1 MPSLTTAV
9 IHYWTQRL
17 AQRIDQKIDQLAA
30 AEPGVRERLA
40 AQARQSA
47 LRSLGLEEL
56 QTELDALA
64 AQKQQWQQRQRQ
76 AQRAMLA
83 VLRRQPL
90 EAVTHVTD
98 EAMQAE
104 IRQAIEQRQASQEE
118 ELLAADAWGQHIL
131 RLRRERDNLQDTV
144 WLASSP
150 AGLRQLWA
158 KVLHVLDEEPTA
170 LQRQALTWADEA
182 ADA

>member
-1 MPSLTTAV
+1 L
-9 IHYWTQRL
+9 L
-17 AQRIDQKIDQLAA
+17 
-30 AEPGVRERLA
+30 ERLA
-40 AQARQSA
+40 AQARQGA

-56 QTELDALA
+56 QAELDAIV

-90 EAVTHVTD
+90 EAVTHVAD
-98 EAMQAE
+98 QAMQAE
-104 IRQAIEQRQASQEE
+104 IRQAIDQRQASQEE
-118 ELLAADAWGQHIL
+118 ELFTADARVQHIL

-170 LQRQALTWADEA
+170 L
-182 ADA
+182 

>member
-9 IHYWTQRL
+9 IPYGTQRL
-17 AQRIDQKIDQLAA
+17 AQRIDQKIDALAA
-30 AEPGVRERLA
+30 AEPGLEKRLA
-40 AQARQSA
+40 AQARQGA

-56 QTELDALA
+56 QAELDAIV

-90 EAVTHVTD
+90 EAVTHVAD
-98 EAMQAE
+98 QAMQAE
-104 IRQAIEQRQASQEE
+104 IRQAIQQRQASHEE
-118 ELLAADAWGQHIL
+118 ELFAADARGQHIL

-158 KVLHVLDEEPTA
+158 KVLHVLGEEPRA
-170 LQRQALTWADEA
+170 LQRQALTLADEA
-182 ADA
+182 VNA